1 MEPLAEYAGWSF
13 GWLLRNSA
21 HAAVLA
27 AVVWS
32 LERTVLRRLSPR
44 WRYGLWLLVVAR
56 LVLPIAPASAFS
68 LFNLVDLAPAAVAR
82 LSLQLLGL
90 PAPLPVPITEPP
102 HPLADTPAWFLV
114 ALALWL
120 PGAVILAVLLWRDH
134 RRLRHALRHTTP
146 VTDTYILD
154 VLQQSK
160 AVMRVRRTVALVESE
175 HVSSPAIYGFTR
187 PWILLPAGLLERL
200 TTDEI
205 RFLFLHELAHVKRA
219 DIGLNWVLAAVQ
231 ILHWFNPAV
240 WFALRRLISVR
251 EEVCDECVLRSCFA
265 GAAREYGLTLLHLL
279 EECAPRRMLPA
290 TAGILDDVRTL
301 RRRMRCIRAFGQVE
315 SRPWLPA
322 GVTVALA
329 IAGLTENKN
338 HNTLILSATVPT
350 PAELLSA
357 RPSLR
362 PKGQGNPHPA
372 RTRTVP
378 RTPPAAETSSPAATT
393 PSASAASAAASRT
406 SQARATAPSTS
417 NQGYR
422 AGDTLRS
429 FSRAFRQVIQQA
441 FGPPLRTSPGVPT
454 TVVSDT
460 LPTAQLPNPPGRRSV
475 NGSSFPTASG
485 ESTANGAG
493 AQPNPAASPIRL
505 AAAPATAPR
514 VATASAASRL
524 YPLPPVGQRGD
535 ILRPPRAAATATDVQ
550 TPPTGTRPQTPGALL
565 RGQATAPA
573 AGTATKAN
581 P

>member
-102 HPLADTPAWFLV
+102 HPLADTPPWFLV

-146 VTDTYILD
+146 VTDSYILD

-265 GAAREYGLTLLHLL
+265 GASREYGLTLLHLL

-378 RTPPAAETSSPAATT
+378 RIPPSPPNPSPSPAAAAQIASTT
-393 PSASAASAAASRT
+393 TPASTAAAARISQGPATAAPSAS
-406 SQARATAPSTS
+406 P
-417 NQGYR
+417 QGYR

-441 FGPPLRTSPGVPT
+441 FGPSLRTSPSVPST
-454 TVVSDT
+454 AASDT
-460 LPTAQLPNPPGRRSV
+460 LPTAQPPNAPGRRPV
-475 NGSSFPTASG
+475 NGSSLPTGSG
-485 ESTANGAG
+485 VSAANGSG
-493 AQPNPAASPIRL
+493 AQPNPAATPIRL
-505 AAAPATAPR
+505 AAAPAA
-514 VATASAASRL
+514 ATPGRL

-535 ILRPPRAAATATDVQ
+535 ILRPPQAATSRAEVQ
-550 TPPTGTRPQTPGALL
+550 MASTRARPQINSVTV
-565 RGQATAPA
+565 RTQANAESRTSP
-573 AGTATKAN
+573 
-581 P
+581 